1 MTPARPITLLSRMG
15 EGVGIALSSVRAN
28 KVRASL
34 TVLGVAI
41 GVTVVIAMGSA
52 ITGINHS
59 ITAILESA
67 GPKTFFVQRYFDGG
81 LTVSDGSDEL
91 SPWRRMPWIT
101 VQEAELIRRL
111 PAVRDVNIGEFTN
124 GPVSFEGVDLKSV
137 NIAGFSPSFIQV
149 NGGDIIAGRS
159 FTPIEYAAATRV
171 AVIND
176 KLAESLFPGRDPIG
190 KTIKIFGVPFQ
201 VVGLH
206 AEAASLFSNADEPR
220 LAIPHTV
227 FTKVADYERGWM
239 EVAVIPTETA
249 TTFDAQDEVTAA
261 MRSARGLKPADA
273 NNFAIVTQD
282 RVLDAFNKIT
292 AAFFVVMIALSSVAL
307 MVGGVGVVAIMM
319 ISVTERTREIGVRK
333 ALGATRGEIMF
344 QFLVEAATLTLIG
357 CLIGMALGALV
368 AWGIRTFS
376 PIPATIP
383 LASVVAA
390 LVTSIL
396 TGVLFGLY
404 PASKAA
410 RLDPVEALRYE

>member
-1 MTPARPITLLSRMG
+1 MG
-15 EGVGIALSSVRAN
+15 EGAVIALDSVRAN
-28 KVRASL
+28 KVRAAL

-52 ITGINHS
+52 ITGINRS

-67 GPKTFFVQRYFDGG
+67 GPKTFFVQRYFSGG
-81 LTVSDGSDEL
+81 LEVSDGSDEM

-101 VQEAELIRRL
+101 AEEAELIRAL
-111 PAVRDVNIGEFTN
+111 PSVRDVNIGEYTD
-124 GPVSFEGVDLKSV
+124 GPVGFEGISLGSV
-137 NIAGFSPSFIQV
+137 SIAGFSPSYIQV

-159 FTPIEYAAATRV
+159 FTPLEYASAAHV

-190 KTIKIFGVPFQ
+190 KTIKIFQVPFR
-201 VVGLH
+201 VLGVH
-206 AEAASLFSNADEPR
+206 AEAASLFSNADQPR

-239 EVAVIPTETA
+239 EVAVVPTGTA
-249 TTFDAQDEVTAA
+249 TTVQAQDEVTAA
-261 MRSARGLKPADA
+261 MRSARGLRPGEA

-282 RVLDAFNKIT
+282 RVLEAFNKIT
-292 AAFFVVMIALSSVAL
+292 AGFFVVMIALSSVAL

-368 AWGIRTFS
+368 AWGIRSFT
-376 PIPATIP
+376 PVPATVP
-383 LASVVAA
+383 LASVIAA
-390 LVTSIL
+390 VISSIL

-404 PASKAA
+404 PASKAS

>member
-1 MTPARPITLLSRMG
+1 MA
-15 EGVGIALSSVRAN
+15 EGVSIALESVSAN
-28 KVRASL
+28 KVRATL

-52 ITGINHS
+52 ITGVNHS

-81 LTVSDGSDEL
+81 LEVSDGSDEM

-101 VQEAELIRRL
+101 LEEAELIRRL
-111 PAVRDVNIGEFTN
+111 PAVRDVNIGEYTN
-124 GPVSFEGVDLKSV
+124 GPVSFEGVELKSV
-137 NIAGFSPSFIQV
+137 RVAGFSPSYLQV

-159 FTPIEYAAATRV
+159 FTPIEYASGARV

-176 KLAESLFPGRDPIG
+176 KLAQTLFPDRDPIG
-190 KTIKIFGVPFQ
+190 KTIKIFGEPFQ
-201 VVGLH
+201 VIGLH
-206 AEAASLFSNADEPR
+206 AEAASLFSNADDSR

-239 EVAVIPTETA
+239 EVAVVPTERA
-249 TTFDAQDEVTAA
+249 TIFEAQDEVTAA
-261 MRSARGLKPADA
+261 MRTKRGLKPAEA

-282 RVLDAFNKIT
+282 RVLEAFNKIT
-292 AAFFVVMIALSSVAL
+292 AGFFVVMIALSSVAL

-368 AWGIRTFS
+368 AWGIRSFS
-376 PIPATIP
+376 PIPATVP

-390 LVTSIL
+390 VIASIL

-404 PASKAA
+404 PASKAS

>member
-1 MTPARPITLLSRMG
+1 VTPARPTTVLSRMG
-15 EGVGIALSSVRAN
+15 EGVAIALDSVRAN
-28 KVRASL
+28 KVRAAL

-52 ITGINHS
+52 ITGINRS

-67 GPKTFFVQRYFDGG
+67 GPKTFFVQRYFSGG
-81 LTVSDGSDEL
+81 LEVSDGSEEL

-101 VQEAELIRRL
+101 AEEAELIRAL
-111 PAVRDVNIGEFTN
+111 PSVRDVNVGEYAN
-124 GPVSFEGVDLKSV
+124 GPVSFEGVDLGSV
-137 NIAGFSPSFIQV
+137 DIAGFSPSYIQV

-159 FTPIEYAAATRV
+159 FTPIEYASAAHV
-171 AVIND
+171 VVIND

-190 KTIKIFGVPFQ
+190 KTIKIFGVPFR
-201 VVGLH
+201 VLGLH
-206 AEAASLFSNADEPR
+206 AEAASLFSNADQPR

-239 EVAVIPTETA
+239 EVAVVPTETA
-249 TTFDAQDEVTAA
+249 TTLEAQDEVTAA
-261 MRSARGLKPADA
+261 LRSARGLKPGEA

-282 RVLDAFNKIT
+282 RVLEAFNKIT
-292 AAFFVVMIALSSVAL
+292 AGFFVVMIALSSVAL

-368 AWGIRTFS
+368 AWGIRSFS
-376 PIPATIP
+376 PIPATVP
-383 LASVVAA
+383 LASVIAA
-390 LVTSIL
+390 VISSIL

-404 PASKAA
+404 PASKAS